1 MSRLGRGRTRPCG
14 SGRQSR
20 STMVSG
26 GPALYSIGEL
36 TISQGGA
43 VGKRPML
50 MLRKA
55 VQYRQHDADTAAL
68 STEIHV
74 L

>member
-1 MSRLGRGRTRPCG
+1 
-14 SGRQSR
+14 
-20 STMVSG
+20 
-26 GPALYSIGEL
+26 
-36 TISQGGA
+36 
-43 VGKRPML
+43 ML

-55 VQYRQHDADTAAL
+55 VQYMYRQHDADTAAL

>member
-1 MSRLGRGRTRPCG
+1 M
-14 SGRQSR
+14 
-20 STMVSG
+20 
-26 GPALYSIGEL
+26 LYSMGEL

-43 VGKRPML
+43 VGKTPML
-50 MLRKA
+50 TLRKA